1 VGGYYS
7 EQHADGGQL
16 PQFKVADERS
26 LDGVVA
32 SICRSGYLPSFCTA
46 CYRKGRTG
54 DRFMSLAK
62 VGEIQNLC
70 QPNAIMTFK
79 EFLLD
84 YASPE
89 TRAIGERVIQDY
101 LAAIPNA
108 KLQRL
113 TTERLQHIEEG
124 KRDYC
129 F

>member
-1 VGGYYS
+1 
-7 EQHADGGQL
+7 
-16 PQFKVADERS
+16 
-26 LDGVVA
+26 
-32 SICRSGYLPSFCTA
+32 
-46 CYRKGRTG
+46 
-54 DRFMSLAK
+54 MSLAK

>member
-1 VGGYYS
+1 
-7 EQHADGGQL
+7 
-16 PQFKVADERS
+16 
-26 LDGVVA
+26 
-32 SICRSGYLPSFCTA
+32 
-46 CYRKGRTG
+46 
-54 DRFMSLAK
+54 MSLAK

-84 YASPE
+84 YATPA
-89 TRAIGERVIQDY
+89 TREIGERVIKEY
-101 LAAIPNA
+101 LAAIPNP

-113 TTERLQHIEEG
+113 TTERLQSIGEG